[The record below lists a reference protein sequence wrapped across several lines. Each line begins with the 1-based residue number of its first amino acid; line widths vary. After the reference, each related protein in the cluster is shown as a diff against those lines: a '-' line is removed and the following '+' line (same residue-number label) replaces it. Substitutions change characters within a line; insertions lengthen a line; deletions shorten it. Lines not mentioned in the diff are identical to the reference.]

1 LETVN
6 RDEISLREV
15 VRLLLA
21 SKWLV
26 ISMVVSG
33 AVVVGIVAWLVP
45 NKYEASV
52 LLSPVA
58 SSTGAGRL
66 AGQASQIG
74 GLASLIGINIGG
86 DTAKAESVATLQSE
100 ALTERFIKENDL
112 LPVLYADQWSAA
124 EKKWK
129 VSRPDRTPTLWK
141 ANRKFESIRTL
152 TEDKKSGLMKLT
164 ITWTEPVT
172 AARWANQLV
181 KLANDT
187 LRSRAIRDSEQHI
200 AYLNAEATNTDLAP
214 IRTAIYAVLESEIKN
229 VMLAKGPGDY
239 ALKVVDPA
247 VAPEL
252 KAGPKRALWVLGGGA
267 GGFVLAVLV
276 LIIRA
281 AWRVE
286 APP

>member
-1 LETVN
+1 
-6 RDEISLREV
+6 

-21 SKWLV
+21 SKGLV
-26 ISMVVSG
+26 ISMVVSC
-33 AVVVGIVAWLVP
+33 AVVVGIVAWLLP
-45 NKYEASV
+45 NKYEATV

-58 SSTGAGRL
+58 SNAGAGRL

-74 GLASLIGINIGG
+74 GLASIIGINIGG
-86 DTAKAESVATLQSE
+86 DTARAESVATLQSE

-112 LPVLYADQWSAA
+112 LPLLYADQWSTS

-129 VSRPDRTPTLWK
+129 VSSPDRIPTLWK
-141 ANRKFESIRTL
+141 ANRKFESMRTV
-152 TEDKKSGLMKLT
+152 TEDKKSGLVKLT
-164 ITWTEPVT
+164 IIWTEPVT

-187 LRSRAIRDSEQHI
+187 LRDRAIQESDQHI
-200 AYLNAEATNTDLAP
+200 TYLNREAANTDLAP
-214 IRTAIYAVLESEIKN
+214 IRTAIYSVLESEIKN

-239 ALKVVDPA
+239 ALKVIDPA
-247 VAPEL
+247 VTPEL

-267 GGFVLAVLV
+267 GGLVLAVLV

-281 AWRVE
+281 AWREE